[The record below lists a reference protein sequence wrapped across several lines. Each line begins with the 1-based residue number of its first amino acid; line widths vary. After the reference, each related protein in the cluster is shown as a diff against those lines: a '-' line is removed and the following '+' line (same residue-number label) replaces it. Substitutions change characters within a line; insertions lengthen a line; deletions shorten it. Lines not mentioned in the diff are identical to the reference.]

1 MKGWLFR
8 VASWFRIGSVG
19 TPTLHRVVQIN
30 GRRVVWQTL
39 LLGGLF
45 SLLLAI
51 PLTLYYQAEDRHL
64 LSLGQAQQER
74 ALRLASQTIRQE
86 MQAVLSDLRYLSQ
99 NTALKAYVE
108 NPDRVHYQALA
119 DDYLG
124 LARQKRVYDQIR
136 YIGLDGMERM
146 RIDYAEGMPTLR
158 PPQALQDKS
167 DRPYV
172 RETLWLA
179 PGQIHVS
186 PFDLNVENGAVEQ
199 PIKPT
204 IRFAIPVADRQGQLR
219 GILVLNYL
227 GRRLLDKLA
236 QVDGQGGNL
245 WLLNAVGDWMIGP
258 TRQEDW
264 NSMGDTRER
273 PVGRSHAAFRQQAA
287 REKSGTHQADGARI
301 RFERIYPLAGDSVSS
316 VSDLAQPVAADRY
329 YWTLAIPSPIA
340 GSGEMAW
347 PRGVTYAALALLA
360 LLAAAGLALVFNRGN
375 ALAQVT
381 EKVIDNLPLLV
392 AYVDR
397 EQRYRFNNQAYQ
409 RFHGFSPRELYG
421 MTMLELLG
429 EDHYRAVQPH
439 IEEVL
444 AGRPVTFERQVSH
457 TGANIQDVAVS
468 YLPDFSHQGEVRGF
482 FVIVNDVSGIK
493 QGERRK
499 RERMLELAHVSR
511 IASMV
516 EMATEIAHEI
526 NQPLASIAMYS
537 AASLRT
543 VQGNSELGQLA
554 TWLEAINA
562 QAKRASDIV
571 RRVRQF
577 VQQGEHR
584 RGEVDLN
591 QLADEVVALLRHEA
605 RSQDVEIDLQLADGL
620 PPVQGELVLLEQ
632 VIFNLVRNAIDA
644 LRQHSG
650 GRRITLATSFDAQE
664 VVCEVRDTGPGVDPA
679 LGERMFESFVT
690 TRQEGLG
697 MGLTISRTIVEA
709 HSGKLRYVTNPEG
722 GLTLSFS
729 LPRVQ
734 P

>member
-1 MKGWLFR
+1 MKERILQVKSLFSR
-8 VASWFRIGSVG
+8 LASWFRIGSVG
-19 TPTLHRVVQIN
+19 TPTLHRVVQID
-30 GRRVVWQTL
+30 GRRVVWQAL
-39 LLGGLF
+39 LLGGVF
-45 SLLLAI
+45 ALLLAI

-99 NTALKAYVE
+99 NIALKAYVE
-108 NPDRVHYQALA
+108 NPDRMYYQALA
-119 DDYLG
+119 NDYLG
-124 LARQKRVYDQIR
+124 LARQKRMYDQIR
-136 YIGLDGMERM
+136 YIGLDGREQM
-146 RIDYAEGMPTLR
+146 RIDYADGIPTLR

-179 PGQIHVS
+179 PGQVHVS
-186 PFDLNVENGAVEQ
+186 AFDLNLEGGAGEQ

-204 IRFAIPVADRQGQLR
+204 IRFAVPVADRQGQIR
-219 GILVLNYL
+219 GMLVLNYQ
-227 GRRLLDKLA
+227 GQRLLDKLA
-236 QVDGQGGNL
+236 QVDGQGGQL
-245 WLLNAVGDWMIGP
+245 WLLNAAGDWMIGP
-258 TRQEDW
+258 TGQ
-264 NSMGDTRER
+264 
-273 PVGRSHAAFRQQAA
+273 SHAAFRQQAA
-287 REKSGTHQADGARI
+287 REKSGTHEAEGAQI

-316 VSDLAQPVAADRY
+316 ISDLAQPVAADRY
-329 YWTLAIPSPIA
+329 YWTLAIPSPTA

-360 LLAAAGLALVFNRGN
+360 VLAAAGLALVFNRGN

-392 AYVDR
+392 AYVDS

-554 TWLEAINA
+554 TWLEAINT

-584 RGEVDLN
+584 RGEVNLN

-605 RSQDVEIDLQLADGL
+605 RSQDVEIDLQLVDGL

-650 GRRITLATSFDAQE
+650 GRRITLATSFDARE

-729 LPRVQ
+729 LPRE
-734 P
+734 PS